1 MGTLRGLK
9 KTLKS
14 LLQGFGLFKSA
25 SSNQIT
31 NYQNLSYSQEGED
44 LILNRYFAGKEKGFF
59 VDIGAHHP
67 KRFSNTYIFYL
78 KGWRGLNIDALPGTK
93 NIFDAYR
100 PEDINLELGI
110 SEIEGNLTYYS
121 FNEPALNTFDRTE
134 AEKKNGLQHYFIE
147 KEIKIKTFPISYIL
161 NKYLNP
167 NQQIDFLTIDVEGF
181 DLQVLK
187 SNDWEKYK
195 PNIILVEELRTN
207 VEKIMR
213 ESEIYKYLISKG
225 YLLHYRTF
233 NTSFYKLS

>member
-9 KTLKS
+9 KTIKS
-14 LLQGFGLFKSA
+14 LLQGLGLFRSA

-31 NYQNLSYSQEGED
+31 NFQNLSYSQEGED
-44 LILNRYFAGKEKGFF
+44 LILNRYFAGKENGFF

-78 KGWRGLNIDALPGTK
+78 EGWRGLNIDALPGIK
-93 NIFDAYR
+93 NIFDTER
-100 PEDINLELGI
+100 PEDINLELGV
-110 SEIEGNLTYYS
+110 SEKEGDLIYYS
-121 FNEPALNTFDRTE
+121 FNEPALNTFDKAE
-134 AEKKNGLQHYFIE
+134 ADKKNGLQHYYIE
-147 KEIKIKTFPISYIL
+147 KEIKIKTYPLSYIL
-161 NKYLNP
+161 NKYLQN
-167 NQQIDFLTIDVEGF
+167 NVHIDFMSIDVEGF

-195 PNIILVEELRTN
+195 PSIILIEELRTD

-213 ESEIYKYLISKG
+213 ESEIYKYLTSKG
-225 YLLHYRTF
+225 YLLHFRTF